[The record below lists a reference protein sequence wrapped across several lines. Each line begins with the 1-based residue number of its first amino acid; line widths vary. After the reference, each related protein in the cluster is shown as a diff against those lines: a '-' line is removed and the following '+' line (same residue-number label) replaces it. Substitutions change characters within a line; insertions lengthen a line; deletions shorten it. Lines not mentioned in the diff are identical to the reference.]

1 MRQSLDKVSR
11 EPPSRPIID
20 IGPIFKYR
28 MGAVLAAAMAA
39 TAVLLAPPAG
49 AGARSAAVNMQLQAA
64 LDGAVSTDSQAGA
77 LAGVSA
83 PLLGIEWNG
92 ASSPGGARSQQRL
105 LPNQPF
111 RIASITKVFV
121 AATVFR
127 VVEEHRLGL
136 FDPIAPRL
144 SAVTAASLR
153 AGGYDP
159 DRITAQQL
167 LSHTSGLYDY
177 ASDPAFIAAVSASPH
192 KRWTRAEEIDFAI
205 AHGKPVGKPGER
217 YAYSDTGYLIL
228 GEAIENVTRQPLPNA
243 VRELLNLKSL
253 GLGSTYFES
262 LEKTP
267 PGALPL
273 AHQYLGAMDTSGF
286 DPSFDLFGGG
296 GLVSTTADLDRFF
309 RALLQ
314 GRIFKHRSTLAAALM
329 TVNAQHDQGNHLH
342 ANLLTTWRFGK
353 RVCWA
358 HLGFWG
364 SEALYCPDADI
375 AVSFT
380 LNQADPRDPEALPA
394 LARAIASIIESQ
406 ELGRPDP

>member
-1 MRQSLDKVSR
+1 MSR
-11 EPPSRPIID
+11 TADRASMERPVRPIID
-20 IGPIFKYR
+20 IGPKFKYR
-28 MGAVLAAAMAA
+28 ARAALAAVAA
-39 TAVLLAPPAG
+39 LLLAPPAG
-49 AGARSAAVNMQLQAA
+49 AGARSAAEVNMRLQAA
-64 LDGAVSTDSQAGA
+64 LDTAVAPDSEAGA

-83 PLLGIEWNG
+83 PLLGIDWNG
-92 ASSPGGARSQQRL
+92 ASSPGGARSQQSV

-121 AATVFR
+121 AATIFR
-127 VVEEHRLGL
+127 LVEDERLRL

-144 SAVTAASLR
+144 SAATVARLR
-153 AGGYDP
+153 AGGYHP
-159 DRITAQQL
+159 DQITAQQL

-177 ASDPAFIAAVSASPH
+177 ASDPAFVAAVSAAPH
-192 KRWTRAEEIDFAI
+192 KRWTRDEQIDFAI
-205 AHGKPVGKPGER
+205 AHGKPLGNPGER
-217 YAYSDTGYLIL
+217 YGYSDTGYLIL
-228 GEAIENVTRQPLPNA
+228 GEAIENVTRQPLPSA
-243 VRELLNLKSL
+243 VRELLNLKTL
-253 GLGSTYFES
+253 GLTSTYFES
-262 LEKTP
+262 LEAAP

-273 AHQYLGAMDTSGF
+273 AHQYLGATDTSGF

-296 GLVSTTADLDRFF
+296 GLVSTTVDLDRFF

-329 TVNAQHDQGNHLH
+329 TVNAEHDAGDHLH
-342 ANLLTTWRFGK
+342 ANLLTTWRFGT

-380 LNQADPRDPEALPA
+380 LNQGIPRDPDALPA
-394 LARAIASIIESQ
+394 LARAIASVIESQ
-406 ELGRPDP
+406 ELGHPAP

>member
-1 MRQSLDKVSR
+1 MSEAAAEVFTGRSL
-11 EPPSRPIID
+11 RPIID
-20 IGPIFKYR
+20 TGPSFKYR
-28 MGAVLAAAMAA
+28 ARTALAAAAA
-39 TAVLLAPPAG
+39 TAVLLTPPAG
-49 AGARSAAVNMQLQAA
+49 AGARSAAEVDMRLQAA
-64 LDGAVSTDSQAGA
+64 LDSAVSTDSEAGV

-83 PLLGIEWNG
+83 PLLGIQWNG
-92 ASSPGGARSQQRL
+92 ASSPGGLRSQQRL

-121 AATVFR
+121 AAAVFR
-127 VVEEHRLGL
+127 LVEEHRLGL
-136 FDPIAPRL
+136 FDPIAPHL
-144 SAVTAASLR
+144 SAATGASLR

-177 ASDPAFIAAVSASPH
+177 ASDPAFVAAVSASPH
-192 KRWTRAEEIDFAI
+192 KRWMRAEQIDFAM
-205 AHGKPVGKPGER
+205 AHGKPLGKPGER
-217 YAYSDTGYLIL
+217 YAYSDTGYIIL
-228 GEAIENVTRQPLPNA
+228 GEAIENLTRQPLPSA
-243 VRELLNLKSL
+243 IRELLNLKGL
-253 GLGSTYFES
+253 GLASTYFES
-262 LEKTP
+262 LEEMP

-273 AHQYLGAMDTSGF
+273 AHQYLGATDTSGF

-329 TVNAQHDQGNHLH
+329 TVNAQHDPGDHLH

-380 LNQADPRDPEALPA
+380 LNQANPRDPRALSA
-394 LARAIASIIESQ
+394 LGQAIASVIEAQ
-406 ELGRPDP
+406 ELGHPNP

>member
-1 MRQSLDKVSR
+1 MSQAADKVSMG
-11 EPPSRPIID
+11 PPPRPIID
-20 IGPIFKYR
+20 IGARFKYQAA
-28 MGAVLAAAMAA
+28 AVLVAAMA
-39 TAVLLAPPAG
+39 LFLAPAG
-49 AGARSAAVNMQLQAA
+49 AGAPSAAEVNLRLQAV
-64 LDGAVSTDSQAGA
+64 LDHAVAPDSKADA

-83 PLLGIEWNG
+83 PRLGIEWNG

-127 VVEEHRLGL
+127 LVEEHRLGL

-144 SAVTAASLR
+144 SAATAASLR
-153 AGGYDP
+153 AGGYYP
-159 DRITAQQL
+159 DQMTAQQL

-177 ASDPAFIAAVSASPH
+177 AGDPAFAAAILASPH
-192 KRWTRAEEIDFAI
+192 KRWTRAEEIDFAMT
-205 AHGKPVGKPGER
+205 HGKPVGKPGER

-228 GEAIENVTRQPLPNA
+228 GEAIENVTRQSLPSA
-243 VRELLNLKSL
+243 IREQLNLKGL
-253 GLGSTYFES
+253 GLASTYFES
-262 LEKTP
+262 LEEMP

-273 AHQYLGAMDTSGF
+273 AHQYLGATDTSDF
-286 DPSFDLFGGG
+286 DPSFDLYGGG

-309 RALLQ
+309 RALLR
-314 GRIFKHRSTLAAALM
+314 GRIFKHQSTLAAALM
-329 TVNAQHDQGNHLH
+329 TVNAQHDAGDHLH
-342 ANLLTTWRFGK
+342 ANLLTTWHFGK

-375 AVSFT
+375 AVAFT
-380 LNQADPRDPEALPA
+380 LNQANPRNPDA
-394 LARAIASIIESQ
+394 LADLASALASVIESQ
-406 ELGRPDP
+406 ELRRPDP

>member
-1 MRQSLDKVSR
+1 MTQAAAKVSTTL
-11 EPPSRPIID
+11 PARPVTD
-20 IGPIFKYR
+20 TGPIFKYCA
-28 MGAVLAAAMAA
+28 GACLAVAMAA
-39 TAVLLAPPAG
+39 TVLFAPAAG
-49 AGARSAAVNMQLQAA
+49 AGAHSAAEVNLRLQAA
-64 LDGAVSTDSQAGA
+64 LDNAVSADSQAGV
-77 LAGVSA
+77 LGGVSA

-92 ASSPGGARSQQRL
+92 ASSPRGARSQQIL

-121 AATVFR
+121 AAAVFR
-127 VVEEHRLGL
+127 LVEDHFLGL
-136 FDPIAPRL
+136 FDPIAPHL
-144 SAVTAASLR
+144 SAATTASLR

-159 DRITAQQL
+159 HLITVQQL

-177 ASDPAFIAAVSASPH
+177 ASDPAFVAAVSASPH

-205 AHGKPVGKPGER
+205 ARGKPVGKPGER
-217 YAYSDTGYLIL
+217 YAYSDTGYLLL
-228 GEAIENVTRQPLPNA
+228 GEAIENVTRQSLPRA
-243 VRELLNLKSL
+243 VRGLLNFKGL
-253 GLGSTYFES
+253 GLASTYFES

-267 PGALPL
+267 PGGLPL
-273 AHQYLGAMDTSGF
+273 AQQYLGATDASGF

-314 GRIFKHRSTLAAALM
+314 GRVFKHRSTLAAALM
-329 TVNAQHDQGNHLH
+329 TVNARHDESDHLH
-342 ANLLTTWRFGK
+342 ANLLTTWHFGR

-358 HLGFWG
+358 HLGFWS

-380 LNQADPRDPEALPA
+380 LNQANPRDPDALSA
-394 LARAIASIIESQ
+394 LGQAIASVIESQ
-406 ELGRPDP
+406 ELGRPNP

>member
-1 MRQSLDKVSR
+1 M
-11 EPPSRPIID
+11 
-20 IGPIFKYR
+20 
-28 MGAVLAAAMAA
+28 
-39 TAVLLAPPAG
+39 
-49 AGARSAAVNMQLQAA
+49 
-64 LDGAVSTDSQAGA
+64 
-77 LAGVSA
+77 
-83 PLLGIEWNG
+83 
-92 ASSPGGARSQQRL
+92 
-105 LPNQPF
+105 
-111 RIASITKVFV
+111 
-121 AATVFR
+121 
-127 VVEEHRLGL
+127 
-136 FDPIAPRL
+136 
-144 SAVTAASLR
+144 
-153 AGGYDP
+153 
-159 DRITAQQL
+159 TAQQL

-177 ASDPAFIAAVSASPH
+177 ASDPAFIAAISASPH
-192 KRWTRAEEIDFAI
+192 KRWTRAEQIDFAM

-228 GEAIENVTRQPLPNA
+228 GEAVENVTRQSLPSA
-243 VRELLNLKSL
+243 VRELLNLKGL
-253 GLGSTYFES
+253 GLASTYFES
-262 LEKTP
+262 LEEVP

-273 AHQYLGAMDTSGF
+273 AHQYLGATHTIGF

-329 TVNAQHDQGNHLH
+329 TVTAQHDKGDHLH

-380 LNQADPRDPEALPA
+380 LNQANPHDPEAQSA
-394 LARAIASIIESQ
+394 LALAIASVIESQ
-406 ELGRPDP
+406 ELGRPEP